1 MDVPAGRSRT
11 DRALLLLL
19 VVLTV
24 GVVLGGVLV
33 WQTRADRAATETEQE
48 RYGEVVAAA
57 TAEAEAFVN
66 IRYDDASSSLD
77 RVAEG
82 ATGDFREQYTS
93 SRDRVEQKIRR
104 NRSVLE
110 GEVLY
115 TGVVDVDGNSATV
128 LAATS
133 GTVTSRQ
140 TDNQPVVR
148 EFRLRLE
155 LVRQGGRWL
164 TSDLEVVE

>member
-11 DRALLLLL
+11 DRVLLLLL
-19 VVLTV
+19 VVLTA

-33 WQTRADRAATETEQE
+33 WQTRADRAALETERE
-48 RYGEVVAAA
+48 RYGEVLAAA
-57 TAEAEAFVN
+57 TAEAEAFIN
-66 IRYDDASSSLD
+66 IRYDDASVSLD
-77 RVAEG
+77 RVAAG
-82 ATGDFREQYTS
+82 ATGEFRKQYTS

-115 TGVVDVDGNSATV
+115 AGVADVDGNRATV

-140 TDNQPVVR
+140 TDNQPVTR
-148 EFRLRLE
+148 DFRLRLE
-155 LVRQGGRWL
+155 LVREGGRWL

>member
-1 MDVPAGRSRT
+1 MDVPAGASRT
-11 DRALLLLL
+11 DRALVLLL

-24 GVVLGGVLV
+24 GVVLGGVLA
-33 WQTRADRAATETEQE
+33 WQARADRAATATEQE
-48 RYGEVVAAA
+48 RYAEVVAAA
-57 TAEAEAFVN
+57 TEEAEAFVN
-66 IRYDDASSSLD
+66 IRYDDARSSLD

-104 NRSVLE
+104 NRSVLD

-115 TGVVDVDGNSATV
+115 AGVVDVDENSATV

-140 TDNQPVVR
+140 TDNQPVDR